1 MSVEPIVEHSP
12 KVADEVKKTTCY
24 MCACRCGI
32 NVHLR
37 DGKVRYI
44 EGNRDH
50 PVNKGVLCAKGSAGI
65 MQHYSP
71 ARLRSPLKRVGPR
84 GSGQFEEI
92 SWEEALTTA
101 TGWLAPIRE
110 TDPKKLAFFTG
121 RDQSQALTGWWA
133 QQFGTP
139 NFAAHGGFCSVNMA
153 AGGIYTIGGAFWEFG
168 SPDWDLTEMFVL
180 FGVAE
185 DHDSNPIKM
194 GLGKLKNRGK
204 RVVSV
209 NPVQTGYA
217 AISDDWYGV
226 TPGTDGLLILSL
238 IRELMLSGNIDVD
251 YLRRYTN
258 APWLVIRNPG
268 AADDGLF
275 LRDDDG
281 KPQILD
287 RNSGKPVASHRRGTA
302 AQLQGEVKLDNGAI
316 AVPSFMLMA
325 EAYLDDAYNPD
336 VIAGKVGIPAAR
348 IRQLAADLA
357 EAAFAKEIVIN
368 QPWTDWKG
376 EHHET
381 MIGRPVSM
389 HAMRGISAHSNG
401 FQTCRALHVLQLILG
416 SVEVPGGFRFKPP
429 YPKPAEVHPKPA
441 GRPDQVTPGKPMA
454 GAPLGYVLGPDD
466 LIIGKDGAPQRI
478 DKAYSWDAP
487 MSAHG
492 LMHMVISNAVA
503 GDPYPVDVL
512 FMYMA
517 NMAWNSSM
525 NTRGVMDML
534 TAKDDKTGEYKIP
547 KIIYSDAYQSEM
559 VAYAD
564 LILPDTTY
572 LERHDAISLL
582 DRPICEADG
591 VADAIRW
598 PVLPPDRDVRGFQSV
613 LLDIGARLGLP
624 GMVNEGGSAKYADYG
639 DYIVNHERKPGIGPL
654 AGFRGENGKAEGR
667 GSPNPAQLD
676 AYIENDGFWHT
687 EIPDAAKYYKM
698 ANMAYQEFAV
708 EMGFFDSPQPYD
720 FQIYS
725 EVLQKFRLAAEGH
738 GDVQPPEHL
747 RARVKQCFTP
757 LPSWYPPFEGSAIDE
772 DEFPI
777 HALTQRPMA
786 MYHSWGSQ
794 NPWLRQIHGYNP
806 MFLSQTLA
814 SKVGVGEGDWIWVTS
829 HHGKI
834 RVPVAIMEGV
844 NEHTIWTWNAI
855 GKRKG
860 AWQLDADAPEVK
872 KGFLLN
878 HLIHELLPPKG
889 DGMRWANSDPIT
901 GQAAWFDLRVKI
913 EAAAAEEPAEVV
925 PQFDQIASPPGLTKP
940 EAMLR
945 YGLEWTKPA
954 TKQSKKG

>member
-1 MSVEPIVEHSP
+1 MSVEPSVDTTP
-12 KVADEVKKTTCY
+12 KVSDEVRKTTCY

-37 DGKVRYI
+37 DGKIRYI

-50 PVNKGVLCAKGSAGI
+50 PVNQGVLCAKGSAGI

-71 ARLRSPLKRVGPR
+71 ARLQSPMKRVGPR
-84 GSGQFEEI
+84 GSGQFEPI
-92 SWEEALTTA
+92 GWDEALQLA
-101 TGWLAPIRE
+101 TDWLAPIRE

-153 AGGIYTIGGAFWEFG
+153 AGGIYTLGGAFWEFG
-168 SPDWDLTEMFVL
+168 SPDWDLTKLFVL

-185 DHDSNPIKM
+185 DHDSNPIKI
-194 GLGKLKNRGK
+194 GLGKLKGRGA
-204 RVVSV
+204 RVISV

-217 AISDDWYGV
+217 GISDDWFGV

-238 IRELMLSGNIDVD
+238 IRELMRAGKIDIE
-251 YLRRYTN
+251 YLARYTN

-268 AADDGLF
+268 KANDGLF
-275 LRDDDG
+275 LRDDAG
-281 KPQILD
+281 TPMVLD
-287 RNSGKPVASHRRGTA
+287 RESGKAVAHDKTGVRVA
-302 AQLQGEVKLDNGAI
+302 LHGEVKVEGGGT
-316 AVPSFMLMA
+316 AVPVFMLMS
-325 EAYLDDAYNPD
+325 ESWLDDAYAPEAVSD
-336 VIAGKVGIPAAR
+336 TVGITPDR
-348 IRQLAADLA
+348 IRQFAADLA
-357 EAAFAKEIVIN
+357 EAAFAEEVVID

-376 EHHET
+376 EKHDK

-401 FQTCRALHVLQLILG
+401 FQTCRALHVLQLLLG
-416 SVEVPGGFRFKPP
+416 SVEAPGGFRFKPP
-429 YPKPAEVHPKPA
+429 YPKPPHAHPKPA
-441 GRPDQVTPGKPMA
+441 GRPDQVAAGSPLG
-454 GAPLGYVLGPDD
+454 GAPLGYVLGPED
-466 LIIGKDGAPQRI
+466 LIIDDDGAPQRI

-492 LMHMVISNAVA
+492 MMHMVISNAAA

-525 NTRGVMDML
+525 NTRGVMEML
-534 TAKDDKTGEYKIP
+534 TETDPQTGEYKIP
-547 KIIYSDAYQSEM
+547 KIIYSDAYSSEM

-598 PVLPPDRDVRGFQSV
+598 PVVEPDRDVRGLQSV
-613 LLDIGARLGLP
+613 LLDLGARLGLP
-624 GMVNEGGSAKYADYG
+624 GMVNDDGSPKFKDYG
-639 DYIVNHERKPGIGPL
+639 DYIVNHQRKPGVGPL
-654 AGFRGENGKAEGR
+654 AGFRGETGTAQGR
-667 GSPNPAQLD
+667 GEPNPAQLD
-676 AYIENDGFWHT
+676 AYIENGAFWHAD
-687 EIPDAAKYYKM
+687 IPAEARYFKQ
-698 ANMAYQEFAV
+698 ANAAYQDFAV
-708 EMGFFDSPQPYD
+708 EMGFYDAPQPYL

-738 GDVQPPEHL
+738 GPQQPPAHL
-747 RARVKQCFTP
+747 KDRIHRCFTP
-757 LPSWYPPFEGSAIDE
+757 LPSWYAPFEGSAVDG
-772 DEFPI
+772 DAFPL

-794 NPWLRQIHGYNP
+794 NAWLRQIHGHNP
-806 MFLSQTLA
+806 MFVSAKLA
-814 SKVGVGEGDWIWVTS
+814 AMHDLVEGDWIWVTS

-834 RVPVAIMEGV
+834 RVPVAVMEGV
-844 NEHTIWTWNAI
+844 NDHTIWTWNAI

-860 AWQLDADAPEVK
+860 AWQLDADAPEAK

-878 HLIHELLPPKG
+878 HLIHELLPAKG
-889 DGMRWANSDPIT
+889 DGMRWSNSDPVT
-901 GQAAWFDLRVKI
+901 GQAAWFDLRVRI
-913 EAAAAEEPAEVV
+913 EKAGADEPAEAW
-925 PQFDQIASPPGLTKP
+925 PQFDTLPRMNGAGRPG
-940 EAMLR
+940 AVLR
-945 YGLEWTKPA
+945 YGMEWTKNG
-954 TKQSKKG
+954 KGDAS

>member
-1 MSVEPIVEHSP
+1 MSEPHIENSP
-12 KVADEVKKTTCY
+12 QVSDEVKQTTCY

-32 NVHLR
+32 NVHIR
-37 DGKVRYI
+37 DNKVRYI

-50 PVNKGVLCAKGSAGI
+50 PINKGVLCAKGSAGI

-101 TGWLAPIRE
+101 TGWLAPIRK

-139 NFAAHGGFCSVNMA
+139 NFASHGGFCSVNMA

-185 DHDSNPIKM
+185 DHDSNPIKI

-287 RNSGKPVASHRRGTA
+287 RNSGKPVGSNSRDAA
-302 AQLQGEVKLDNGAI
+302 AQLQGEVKLDNGAV

-336 VIAGKVGIPAAR
+336 AIAGKVGIPAAR

-376 EHHET
+376 EHHEA

-429 YPKPAEVHPKPA
+429 YPKPAEAHSKPA
-441 GRPDQVTPGKPMA
+441 GRPDQSHTRQTHGRCAAWLCA
-454 GAPLGYVLGPDD
+454 GAGRFDHW
-466 LIIGKDGAPQRI
+466 QR
-478 DKAYSWDAP
+478 
-487 MSAHG
+487 
-492 LMHMVISNAVA
+492 
-503 GDPYPVDVL
+503 
-512 FMYMA
+512 
-517 NMAWNSSM
+517 
-525 NTRGVMDML
+525 
-534 TAKDDKTGEYKIP
+534 
-547 KIIYSDAYQSEM
+547 
-559 VAYAD
+559 
-564 LILPDTTY
+564 
-572 LERHDAISLL
+572 
-582 DRPICEADG
+582 
-591 VADAIRW
+591 
-598 PVLPPDRDVRGFQSV
+598 
-613 LLDIGARLGLP
+613 
-624 GMVNEGGSAKYADYG
+624 
-639 DYIVNHERKPGIGPL
+639 
-654 AGFRGENGKAEGR
+654 
-667 GSPNPAQLD
+667 
-676 AYIENDGFWHT
+676 
-687 EIPDAAKYYKM
+687 
-698 ANMAYQEFAV
+698 
-708 EMGFFDSPQPYD
+708 
-720 FQIYS
+720 
-725 EVLQKFRLAAEGH
+725 
-738 GDVQPPEHL
+738 
-747 RARVKQCFTP
+747 
-757 LPSWYPPFEGSAIDE
+757 WY
-772 DEFPI
+772 
-777 HALTQRPMA
+777 
-786 MYHSWGSQ
+786 
-794 NPWLRQIHGYNP
+794 
-806 MFLSQTLA
+806 
-814 SKVGVGEGDWIWVTS
+814 
-829 HHGKI
+829 
-834 RVPVAIMEGV
+834 
-844 NEHTIWTWNAI
+844 
-855 GKRKG
+855 
-860 AWQLDADAPEVK
+860 
-872 KGFLLN
+872 
-878 HLIHELLPPKG
+878 
-889 DGMRWANSDPIT
+889 
-901 GQAAWFDLRVKI
+901 
-913 EAAAAEEPAEVV
+913 AAADRQGV
-925 PQFDQIASPPGLTKP
+925 
-940 EAMLR
+940 
-945 YGLEWTKPA
+945 
-954 TKQSKKG
+954 